1 MAKNR
6 LSMEKFD
13 VAVVGLGALGSA
25 AAWQAARKGA
35 KVVGFEQFEFGHV
48 RGASHD
54 TSRIVRT
61 AYDAPEYV
69 SLAKAAYNDWA
80 ELEKDAGLKLLTVTG
95 GIVVLA
101 NDRTWTSGFKV
112 SDYTASLDA
121 NNVPYE
127 LLGANEVN
135 ERWPKLDIGDDE
147 NAVYT
152 PDTGIAHAA
161 KSVTAMQFV
170 ARARGAILKENTPV
184 TAIIPIKSGRND
196 KGVIIKT
203 ENGDFQAR
211 KVILAADAWTNKL
224 LAPLSAQIPLEVMQ
238 EQVTYFKPKE
248 PALFDAEHFPVWI
261 RMVDGKTFYG
271 FPTFGEPTIKAG
283 RDVSNNHMSPEERS
297 YTHSPKLLDELAAFM
312 KDFVTKDEN
321 LEILRTVTCQYT
333 ITPGRHFILSALN
346 QYPEILVALGAAHGF
361 KFAPVIGRVM
371 AELAIDGK
379 TTEDLSK
386 FVILAIQSVVR
397 SKI

>member
-1 MAKNR
+1 
-6 LSMEKFD
+6 MEKFD

-69 SLAKAAYNDWA
+69 SLAKAAYKDWA
-80 ELEKDAGLKLLTVTG
+80 ELEKTP
-95 GIVVLA
+95 
-101 NDRTWTSGFKV
+101 V

-127 LLGANEVN
+127 LLGAKEVN
-135 ERWPKLDIGDDE
+135 KRWPKLDIGDDE

-170 ARARGAILKENTPV
+170 ARARGAILKESTPV
-184 TAIIPIKSGRND
+184 TAVIPFAKDQNN
-196 KGVIIKT
+196 KGVIVKT
-203 ENGDFQAR
+203 EKGDFQAR

-224 LAPLSAQIPLEVMQ
+224 LAPLGAQIPLEVMQ

-248 PALFDAEHFPVWI
+248 PSLFNADHFPVWI

-283 RDVSNNHMSPEERS
+283 RDVSNNRMSPEDRS
-297 YTHSPKLLDELAAFM
+297 YIHSPKLLDELSAFM
-312 KDFVTKDEN
+312 RDFISKDEE

-333 ITPGRHFILSALN
+333 ITPGRHFILSALDE
-346 QYPEILVALGAAHGF
+346 YPDILVALGAAHGF

-386 FVILAIQSVVR
+386 FVIPAIQSGVR
-397 SKI
+397 SKL

>member
-1 MAKNR
+1 
-6 LSMEKFD
+6 MEKFD

-25 AAWQAARKGA
+25 AVWQAARKGA

-69 SLAKAAYNDWA
+69 SLAKAAYKDWA

-127 LLGANEVN
+127 LLSAKEVN
-135 ERWPKLDIGDDE
+135 KRWPKLDIGDDE

-184 TAIIPIKSGRND
+184 TAIIPITSGRND

-224 LAPLSAQIPLEVMQ
+224 LAPLGAQIPLEVMQ

-261 RMVDGKTFYG
+261 RMVEGKTFYG

-283 RDVSNNHMSPEERS
+283 RDVSNNRMSPEERS
-297 YTHSPKLLDELAAFM
+297 YTHSPMLLDELTAFM
-312 KDFVTKDEN
+312 KDFVTKDED

-346 QYPEILVALGAAHGF
+346 QYPDILVALGAAHGF

-379 TTEDLSK
+379 TSEDLSK
-386 FVILAIQSVVR
+386 FVIPAIQSVVR

>member
-1 MAKNR
+1 
-6 LSMEKFD
+6 MEKFD

-69 SLAKAAYNDWA
+69 SLAKAAYKDWA

-127 LLGANEVN
+127 LLGAKEVN
-135 ERWPKLDIGDDE
+135 KRWPKLDIGDDE

-184 TAIIPIKSGRND
+184 TAVIPFAKGQNN
-196 KGVIIKT
+196 KGVIVKT
-203 ENGDFQAR
+203 EKGDFQAR

-224 LAPLSAQIPLEVMQ
+224 LAPLGAQIPLEVMQ

-248 PALFDAEHFPVWI
+248 PSLFNADHFPVWI

-283 RDVSNNHMSPEERS
+283 RDVSNNRMSPEDRS
-297 YTHSPKLLDELAAFM
+297 YIHSPKLLDELNAFM
-312 KDFVTKDEN
+312 RDFISKDEE

-333 ITPGRHFILSALN
+333 ITPGRHFILSALDE
-346 QYPEILVALGAAHGF
+346 YPDILVALGAAHGF

-386 FVILAIQSVVR
+386 FVIPAIQSGVR

>member
-1 MAKNR
+1 
-6 LSMEKFD
+6 MEKFD

-69 SLAKAAYNDWA
+69 SLAKAAYKDWA

-184 TAIIPIKSGRND
+184 TAIIPIKSGRNN

-224 LAPLSAQIPLEVMQ
+224 LAPLGAQIPLEVMQ

-312 KDFVTKDEN
+312 KDFVTKDED

-346 QYPEILVALGAAHGF
+346 QHPDILVALGAAHGF

-386 FVILAIQSVVR
+386 FVIPAIQSVVR

>member
-1 MAKNR
+1 
-6 LSMEKFD
+6 MEKFD

-25 AAWQAARKGA
+25 AVWQAARKGA

-69 SLAKAAYNDWA
+69 SLAKAAYKDWA
-80 ELEKDAGLKLLTVTG
+80 DLEKDAGLKLLTVTG

-101 NDRTWTSGFKV
+101 NDRTWSSGVKV

-127 LLGANEVN
+127 LLNATEVN
-135 ERWPKLDIGDDE
+135 TRWPKLDIGADE

-161 KSVTAMQFV
+161 KSVIAMQFA
-170 ARARGAILKENTPV
+170 ARAYGAILKENTPV
-184 TAIIPIKSGRND
+184 TAIIPITKDLN
-196 KGVIIKT
+196 KGVIVKT
-203 ENGDFQAR
+203 KQGDFQAR

-224 LAPLSAQIPLEVMQ
+224 LAPLGAQIPLEVMQ

-248 PALFDAEHFPVWI
+248 PGLFNASHFPVWI
-261 RMVDGKTFYG
+261 RVVDGKTFYG

-297 YTHSPKLLDELAAFM
+297 YTHSPKLLNELAAFM
-312 KDFVTKDEN
+312 KDFTSKDEE
-321 LEILRTVTCQYT
+321 LDILRTVTCQYT
-333 ITPGRHFILSALN
+333 ITPGRHFILSALDE
-346 QYPEILVALGAAHGF
+346 YPDILVALGAAHGF

-386 FVILAIQSVVR
+386 FVIPAIQSAIR

>member
-1 MAKNR
+1 
-6 LSMEKFD
+6 MEKFD

-69 SLAKAAYNDWA
+69 SLAKAAYKDWA
-80 ELEKDAGLKLLTVTG
+80 DLEKDAGLKLLTVTG

-101 NDRTWTSGFKV
+101 NDRTWSSGVKV

-127 LLGANEVN
+127 LLNATEVN
-135 ERWPKLDIGDDE
+135 RRWPKLDIGDDE

-161 KSVTAMQFV
+161 KSVTAMQFA
-170 ARARGAILKENTPV
+170 ARAYGAILKENTPV
-184 TAIIPIKSGRND
+184 TAIVPIKKDLN
-196 KGVIIKT
+196 KGVIVKT
-203 ENGDFQAR
+203 KQGDFQAR
-211 KVILAADAWTNKL
+211 KVILAADAWTNQL
-224 LAPLSAQIPLEVMQ
+224 LAPLGAQIPLEVMQ

-248 PALFDAEHFPVWI
+248 PELFNGSHFPVWI
-261 RMVDGKTFYG
+261 RVVDGKTFYG
-271 FPTFGEPTIKAG
+271 FPTYGEPTIKAG

-312 KDFVTKDEN
+312 KDFISKDEE
-321 LEILRTVTCQYT
+321 LDILRTVTCQYT
-333 ITPGRHFILSALN
+333 ITPGRHFILSALDE
-346 QYPEILVALGAAHGF
+346 YPDILVALGAAHGF

-386 FVILAIQSVVR
+386 FVIPAIQSAIR

>member
-1 MAKNR
+1 
-6 LSMEKFD
+6 MEKFD

>member
-1 MAKNR
+1 
-6 LSMEKFD
+6 MEKFD

-25 AAWQAARKGA
+25 AVWQVARKGA

-69 SLAKAAYNDWA
+69 SLAKAAYKDWA

-127 LLGANEVN
+127 LLSAKEVN
-135 ERWPKLDIGDDE
+135 KRWPKLDIDDDE

-184 TAIIPIKSGRND
+184 TAIIPITNGRND

-224 LAPLSAQIPLEVMQ
+224 LAPLGAQIPLEVMQ

-283 RDVSNNHMSPEERS
+283 RDVSNNRMSPEERS
-297 YTHSPKLLDELAAFM
+297 YTHSPKLLDELTAFM
-312 KDFVTKDEN
+312 KDFVTKDED

-333 ITPGRHFILSALN
+333 ITPGRHFVLSALN
-346 QYPEILVALGAAHGF
+346 QYPDILVALGAAHGF

-386 FVILAIQSVVR
+386 FVIPAIQSVVR

>member
-1 MAKNR
+1 
-6 LSMEKFD
+6 MEKFD
-13 VAVVGLGALGSA
+13 IAVVGLGALGSA

-61 AYDAPEYV
+61 AYDSPEYV
-69 SLAKAAYNDWA
+69 SLAKAAYKDWA
-80 ELEKDAGLKLLTVTG
+80 DLEKDAGLELLTVTG

-101 NDRTWTSGFKV
+101 NDRTWSSGFKV

-127 LLGANEVN
+127 LLGAKEVN
-135 ERWPKLDIGDDE
+135 TRWPKLDIGDDE

-170 ARARGAILKENTPV
+170 ARAHGAVLKENTPV
-184 TAIIPIKSGRND
+184 TAVIPTAKDRNNE
-196 KGVIIKT
+196 GVIIKT
-203 ENGDFQAR
+203 ERGDFQAR

-224 LAPLSAQIPLEVMQ
+224 LAPLGAQIPLEVMQ

-248 PALFDAEHFPVWI
+248 PALFNARQFPVWI
-261 RMVDGKTFYG
+261 RVVDGKSYYG

-283 RDVSNNHMSPEERS
+283 RDISNNRMSPEDRS
-297 YTHSPKLLDELAAFM
+297 YIHSPKLLNELTAFM
-312 KDFVTKDEN
+312 KDLISKDEE

-333 ITPGRHFILSALN
+333 ITPGRQFILNALD
-346 QYPEILVALGAAHGF
+346 QCPDILVALGAAHGF

-379 TTEDLSK
+379 TTEDLSM
-386 FVILAIQSVVR
+386 FRVPVTQSGVR